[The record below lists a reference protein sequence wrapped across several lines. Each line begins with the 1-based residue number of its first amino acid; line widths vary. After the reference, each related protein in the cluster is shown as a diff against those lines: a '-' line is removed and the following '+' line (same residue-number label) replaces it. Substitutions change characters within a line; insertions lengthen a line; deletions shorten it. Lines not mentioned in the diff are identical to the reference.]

1 MTNEIAELTAGK
13 PSTRPLLDAYERP
26 MRSLRISVT
35 DRCNLRCHYCM
46 PEENYVWMERD
57 ELLTFEEIAT
67 LAGIFTKLG
76 VRRLRLTGGEP
87 LLRHNLDRLISMLA
101 GNPLVEDLA
110 MTTNGVLL
118 ARKAERL
125 RAAGLR
131 RITISLDTL
140 RRDRFA
146 TLARSSSHEA
156 VIEGIDEA
164 LHVGF
169 ESVKLNMVV
178 MRGFNDDEIPA
189 MIEFGRHKD
198 AEIRF
203 IEYMDVGGATRWS
216 MERVMPRADIL
227 TMVEREFGEV
237 RPIEER
243 VPANSEG
250 RHKAPADRFRL
261 ADGTTFGIIA
271 STSEPFCGTCD
282 RSRLTADGLWFLCL
296 YAARGID
303 LKSMLRRGDTGIERV
318 IQDAWSTR
326 ADRGAEERKRE
337 QARGVLFQVEDL
349 RKDFHREMHTRGG

>member
-1 MTNEIAELTAGK
+1 MTNQIAELTAGK

-46 PEENYVWMERD
+46 PEDNYLWVERD
-57 ELLTFEEIAT
+57 ELLTFEEIAA
-67 LAGIFTKLG
+67 LAGIFTGLG

-87 LLRHNLDRLISMLA
+87 LLRHNLDRLVSMLA
-101 GNPLVEDLA
+101 ANPLVEDLA

-118 ARKAERL
+118 ARKAQRL

-156 VIEGIDEA
+156 VLDGIDEA
-164 LHVGF
+164 LRVGF

-178 MRGFNDDEIPA
+178 IRGFNDDEIPA
-189 MIEFGRHKD
+189 MIEYGRRKG

-216 MERVMPRADIL
+216 MDRVMARADIL
-227 TMVEREFGEV
+227 TAIERAFGEV
-237 RPIEER
+237 HPLEER
-243 VPANSEG
+243 MPASGEG
-250 RHKAPADRFRL
+250 KHKAPADRFKLR
-261 ADGTTFGIIA
+261 DGTTFGIIA

-282 RSRLTADGLWFLCL
+282 RSRLTADGVWFLCL
-296 YAARGID
+296 YAAGGID
-303 LKSMLRRGDTGIERV
+303 LKSMLRRGDPGIERV
-318 IQDAWSTR
+318 IQETWTAR

-337 QARGVLFQVEDL
+337 QARAILFQVEDL
-349 RKDFHREMHTRGG
+349 RKDLHREMHTRGG